1 MATHDRKDTKVL
13 AAVLFSGNVFCPR
26 VMVKNGTKFA
36 CVLMIPRVAQGL
48 SVLQKHWTEN
58 VATKSLHK
66 RQKLLFCSRI
76 KCIHHIIIARI
87 FVAWFPLFGCF
98 ALILKDGFGR
108 GEGMSLEK
116 QRCKGKKI
124 FCLQVHQ
131 TL

>member
-1 MATHDRKDTKVL
+1 MCAYDPKSRSELFCSTEAENRK
-13 AAVLFSGNVFCPR
+13 A
-26 VMVKNGTKFA
+26 
-36 CVLMIPRVAQGL
+36 
-48 SVLQKHWTEN
+48 
-58 VATKSLHK
+58 ATKSLHK

-98 ALILKDGFGR
+98 ALILKDDFAR
-108 GEGMSLEK
+108 WGEGWGKERMSLEK
-116 QRCKGKKI
+116 QRCKGKKS

>member
-1 MATHDRKDTKVL
+1 MCAYDPKSGSGPFCTTEALKRK
-13 AAVLFSGNVFCPR
+13 A
-26 VMVKNGTKFA
+26 
-36 CVLMIPRVAQGL
+36 
-48 SVLQKHWTEN
+48 
-58 VATKSLHK
+58 ATKSLHK

-116 QRCKGKKI
+116 QRCKGKKNLLFASASDLI
-124 FCLQVHQ
+124 KVYNPWIIGTINCNGSKRAIVLM
-131 TL
+131 